1 MHTSQLADHIEAFW
15 DRDIIPTLHD
25 YIRIP
30 NESPMFDPDWKAN
43 GHMDQA
49 VRLVSDWIEQ
59 QNVPGG
65 HLQVFQDGERTS
77 VLLLEF
83 PGDIDNT
90 ILFYG
95 HLDKQPPMV
104 GWREGLGPW
113 TPHLDAEGRLYG
125 RGGGDD
131 GYAIFAS
138 LATVR
143 ALKEHGLP
151 HGRIVI
157 LIECS
162 EESGSSDLPHY
173 INTYADRI
181 GTPDLVICL
190 DSGCGNYDQLWS
202 TTSLRGLTALNLTV
216 EVLEEGVHSGLG
228 GGFVPNP
235 FTVVRKL
242 LSRLEDVDTGAVLLQ
257 DLYVDIPEERVQQA
271 AKAAAVLGGD
281 MVNDFPLLAG
291 VSVLADEPVELML
304 NNSWRPALAVTG
316 QDGMPSVEKA
326 GNVLLPKLT
335 YKLSVRLPPTLDT
348 GEATAA
354 VKRVLEADPPFGARI
369 TVSGGGEPGW
379 NAPPLAPWLAE
390 ATDASSQEFFGQE
403 ACYLGLGGSIPF
415 MAMLGER
422 FPQAQFLITGVLG
435 PHSNAHGPNEF
446 WDRLTNPNLEFT
458 LFTDRS
464 LSFNTATRLLLL
476 DLQALAALERA

>member
-1 MHTSQLADHIEAFW
+1 MQTSQLAAHMREFW

-43 GHMDQA
+43 GHMDKA
-49 VRLVSDWIEQ
+49 VQLVLDWIGR

-65 HLQVFQDGERTS
+65 KIQVFQDGDRTP
-77 VLLLEF
+77 VLLIEF
-83 PGDIDNT
+83 PGDIDST
-90 ILFYG
+90 VLFYG

-113 TPHLDAEGRLYG
+113 TPYLDDEGRLYG

-131 GYAIFAS
+131 GYAVFAS
-138 LATVR
+138 LATVK
-143 ALKEHGLP
+143 ALKEHGQP

-173 INTYADRI
+173 INTYAEHI

-190 DSGCGNYDQLWS
+190 DSGCSNYDQLWS
-202 TTSLRGLTALNLTV
+202 TTSLRGLTAINLKV
-216 EVLEEGVHSGLG
+216 EVLKEGVHSGLG

-242 LSRLEDVDTGAVLLQ
+242 LDRLEDVATGAILLPE
-257 DLYVDIPEERVQQA
+257 LYVEIPEERIEQA

-281 MVNDFPLLAG
+281 MVNDFPLLDG

-304 NNSWRPALAVTG
+304 NNSWRPALAVIG
-316 QDGMPSVEKA
+316 QDGMPTVEKA
-326 GNVLLPKLT
+326 GNVLLPQLT
-335 YKLSVRLPPTLDT
+335 YKLSLRLPPTLHA
-348 GEATAA
+348 GKATAA

-369 TVSGGGEPGW
+369 TVTGGGEMGW
-379 NAPPLAPWLAE
+379 NAPPLASWLAE
-390 ATDASSQEFFGQE
+390 ATDASSQEFFGKE

-422 FPQAQFLITGVLG
+422 FPDAQFLITGVLG

-446 WDRLTNPNLEFT
+446 LHTPYAKKLNCCLVRVVE
-458 LFTDRS
+458 
-464 LSFNTATRLLLL
+464 AHYQ
-476 DLQALAALERA
+476 QAS

>member
-1 MHTSQLADHIEAFW
+1 MQTSQLAEHIQGFW

-30 NESPMFDPDWKAN
+30 NESPMFDPNWKAN
-43 GHMDQA
+43 GHMDKA
-49 VRLVSDWIEQ
+49 VQLVSDWIGQ

-65 HLQVFQDGERTS
+65 HLQVFQDGDRTP
-77 VLLLEF
+77 VMLLEF
-83 PGDIDNT
+83 PGDIDST
-90 ILFYG
+90 VLFYG

-113 TPHLDAEGRLYG
+113 TPHLDDEGRLYG

-131 GYAIFAS
+131 GYAVFAS
-138 LATVR
+138 LATVK
-143 ALKEHGLP
+143 ALKEHGQP

-202 TTSLRGLTALNLTV
+202 TTSLRGLSAINLTV
-216 EVLEEGVHSGLG
+216 EVLKEGVHSGLG

-235 FTVVRKL
+235 FTIVRKL
-242 LSRLEDVDTGAVLLQ
+242 LSRLEDADTGAILLQ
-257 DLYVDIPEERVQQA
+257 DLYVEIPEERIQQA

-304 NNSWRPALAVTG
+304 NNSWRPALAVIG
-316 QDGMPSVEKA
+316 QDGMPAVEKA
-326 GNVLLPKLT
+326 GNVLLPQLT
-335 YKLSVRLPPTLDT
+335 YKLSLRLPPTLAA

-354 VKRVLEADPPFGARI
+354 VKRVLESDPPFGARV
-369 TVSGGGEPGW
+369 TVTGGGEKGW
-379 NAPPLAPWLAE
+379 NAPPLASWLAE
-390 ATDASSQEFFGQE
+390 ATDASSQEFFGKE

-422 FPQAQFLITGVLG
+422 FPHAQYLITGVLG

-446 WDRLTNPNLEFT
+446 LHTPYAKKLNCCLVRVVE
-458 LFTDRS
+458 
-464 LSFNTATRLLLL
+464 AHY
-476 DLQALAALERA
+476 QHAA